1 MARFLNLLSYSGIF
15 LFSLLRLSA
24 TESDSPVK
32 ERSWSIVA
40 TGVAN
45 IPVSASMRG
54 TPAEFRAEI
63 AKDYTNTKYPFASPE
78 YAIGWSAKLLY
89 ALPSSAHTDLF
100 LGLNGNFI
108 AASEST
114 RQDRAF
120 MAVWGVNFGAEY
132 SLLPRWNTLNV
143 YGRAGVSAQ
152 FITGFT
158 NYSYGFGMFRT
169 NVPVAGRLGIEAEL
183 GGRWLIPSTP
193 IALELSR
200 GYVYAN
206 LIGKSYENPMTIP
219 KNDLYER
226 QLNDGANPNNPDD
239 KSRIIDFASIRL
251 GGRIWF

>member
-1 MARFLNLLSYSGIF
+1 
-15 LFSLLRLSA
+15 
-24 TESDSPVK
+24 
-32 ERSWSIVA
+32 
-40 TGVAN
+40 
-45 IPVSASMRG
+45 
-54 TPAEFRAEI
+54 
-63 AKDYTNTKYPFASPE
+63 
-78 YAIGWSAKLLY
+78 
-89 ALPSSAHTDLF
+89 
-100 LGLNGNFI
+100 
-108 AASEST
+108 
-114 RQDRAF
+114 

-193 IALELSR
+193 IALELSG